1 MKAEPYVT
9 HTETRPAW
17 LDMIPVKRYKHYT
30 RFFKPTAKGNG
41 YYECY
46 LNPEVDRECTK
57 RGVVLFG

>member
-9 HTETRPAW
+9 NTEVRPAW
-17 LDMIPVKRYKHYT
+17 LDMIPVKRYEHFT
-30 RFFKPTAKGNG
+30 RFYKPTAKDG

-46 LNPEVDRECTK
+46 LNYEVDRECAK